1 MPRLTRILL
10 VTLFVTFAVGSLHAI
25 PITVPGKKKNS
36 VKNETSVT
44 TAPTVNTTTTP
55 LPGSGTKTRAEL
67 RKELKKFKKENQ
79 DAKTPYA
86 GGKSKTLAA
95 VLAFF
100 LGTLGIHSFYMG
112 QTGKGFMQLGA
123 TAVGIGLYVIGIGDY
138 ISGAGESFPT
148 LALIGYIL
156 ILAVGVWALVDFVR
170 ILTGGLEPEEGFDS

>member
-1 MPRLTRILL
+1 MPKLTRFLL
-10 VTLFVTFAVGSLHAI
+10 VTLFVTFAVGSLNAI
-25 PITVPGKKKNS
+25 PVTIPGKKKSS
-36 VKNETSVT
+36 VKNESRVT
-44 TAPTVNTTTTP
+44 TSTVNPTTTP
-55 LPGSGTKTRAEL
+55 LPGSGTKSKAEL

-79 DAKTPYA
+79 DAKKPYA

-95 VLAFF
+95 ILAFF
-100 LGTLGIHSFYMG
+100 LGSLGIHSFYMG
-112 QTGKGFMQLGA
+112 QTGKGFMQLGI

-138 ISGAGESFPT
+138 VSGMGESFPT